1 MLSVPK
7 RYVFLRVVIV
17 LMRIVA
23 ALFLVMSFVAVFS
36 TVVAREQVPSFWAFP
51 SLMIGL
57 APAAAAGPLLLFSEL
72 FRVFLDIEENTRATA
87 VGLEDLAQA
96 VRSLPSSSGD
106 IQTLSQSVR
115 FLADDVQQ
123 LHRTMGPR

>member
-1 MLSVPK
+1 MVWLLYAGGSVS
-7 RYVFLRVVIV
+7 I
-17 LMRIVA
+17 
-23 ALFLVMSFVAVFS
+23 LVS
-36 TVVAREQVPSFWAFP
+36 
-51 SLMIGL
+51 
-57 APAAAAGPLLLFSEL
+57 SEL
-72 FRVFLDIEENTRATA
+72 LRVFLDIEENTRATA
-87 VGLEDLAQA
+87 VGLEDLVQA